1 MPITIAEAVRGG
13 TIEVPTLGGTK
24 KIRIPAGTQDGAV
37 QRLRGEGP
45 AKLSG
50 SGRGDIHYRFRVQI
64 PKSLNEEQR
73 AAFERL
79 SEVMNGNP
87 RGELLD
93 RARKEV

>member
-1 MPITIAEAVRGG
+1 M
-13 TIEVPTLGGTK
+13 
-24 KIRIPAGTQDGAV
+24 

-64 PKSLNEEQR
+64 PKSLNDEQR
-73 AAFERL
+73 EAIDQL

-87 RGELLD
+87 RADLLD
-93 RARKEV
+93 RARREV